1 MGVCG
6 EIENSIVAIE
16 RLKLTLSNPNLS
28 EQQRKQSEC
37 DLAYEVKRL
46 EDLQKLTTKH
56 YA

>member
-6 EIENSIVAIE
+6 EIENSTVAIE